1 MEQDKILTHV
11 YVVEV
16 EQKQQDKD
24 NSNDVC
30 NIHSGVLRV
39 FANKDDAMAYMREY
53 YDEYQLTSKNIE
65 TFENGKGDFY
75 VKVNTTSENIPSSV
89 AISGEKYVA
98 ISGEEY
104 VAISG
109 EELENRICI
118 TKVSCYAMEITTSF
132 DKENISVVE
141 DYYDENFQ
149 VKI

>member
-1 MEQDKILTHV
+1 MEQDNILTHV

-75 VKVNTTSENIPSSV
+75 VKVNTTSENIPNSV
-89 AISGEKYVA
+89 AISGEK
-98 ISGEEY
+98 S

>member
-16 EQKQQDKD
+16 ESKQQDKD

-89 AISGEKYVA
+89 AISGE
-98 ISGEEY
+98 
-104 VAISG
+104 
-109 EELENRICI
+109 ELENRICI

>member
-65 TFENGKGDFY
+65 TFENGKGSFY
-75 VKVNTTSENIPSSV
+75 VKVNTTSENIPDSV
-89 AISGEKYVA
+89 AISGEK
-98 ISGEEY
+98 
-104 VAISG
+104 
-109 EELENRICI
+109 LENRICI
-118 TKVSCYAMEITTSF
+118 TKVSCYATEITTSF

-149 VKI
+149 IKI

>member
-89 AISGEKYVA
+89 AISGE
-98 ISGEEY
+98 
-104 VAISG
+104 
-109 EELENRICI
+109 ELENRIYI